1 MRTLFLAASF
11 GGGHLQANLALHEAL
26 GGEGLE
32 RDYLEYIPLWQRLP
46 VVGLY
51 QLSLRYWPAL
61 YGWFYRYTDREDEPR
76 LITAQFD
83 RAGFSAMKTDVLA
96 FEPNLVVSSFPT
108 ATALAGS
115 VREALE
121 ADFKNVLVVTDFRAH
136 RHWAQPAADLILV
149 PSEEAAEDLVRFT
162 IPREKIQITG
172 IPVRQAFFK
181 LPDGE
186 ALRARHG
193 LDERPVVLIASGATE
208 AYRAQ
213 REAVEAVV
221 ALGLPAQVVL
231 FRKNGARRVEERGP
245 VRIHT
250 YPVGRLF
257 PELFA
262 AADFLLGKAGGLTV
276 AEALVVG
283 KPYLVYKPIPGHEER
298 NALWLEEKGAGRY
311 ARSRA
316 ALAET
321 LSRWLNDPKARAAF
335 AERARALGRPHAA
348 QDAARAIRALVE
360 GSA

>member
-1 MRTLFLAASF
+1 MRTLYLAASF

-32 RDYLEYIPLWQRLP
+32 RDYLEYIPLWQRIP

-51 QLSLRYWPAL
+51 QLSLKYWPVL
-61 YGWFYRYTDREDEPR
+61 YDWFYRYTNREDEPR

-83 RAGFSAMKTDVLA
+83 RAGFAAMKADVLA
-96 FEPNLVVSSFPT
+96 FEPDLVVSSFPT

-115 VREALE
+115 VREALD
-121 ADFKNVLVVTDFRAH
+121 AAYKNVLVVTDFRAH
-136 RHWAQPAADLILV
+136 RHWAQPAADLVLV
-149 PSEEAAEDLVRFT
+149 PSREAAEDLLRFK
-162 IPREKIQITG
+162 IPEEKIRITG
-172 IPVRQAFFK
+172 IPVRKAFLD
-181 LPDGE
+181 LPDRE
-186 ALRARHG
+186 TLKARHG

-213 REAVEAVV
+213 GEAVR
-221 ALGLPAQVVL
+221 ALLELGIPVQVVL
-231 FRKNGARRVEERGP
+231 FRKNGQHHVEERGA

-250 YPVGRLF
+250 YPVGKLF

-276 AEALVVG
+276 AEALVLG

-311 ARSRA
+311 ARTASD
-316 ALAET
+316 LGET
-321 LSRWLNDPKARAAF
+321 LSRWLKDPKSLVPLAQ
-335 AERARALGRPHAA
+335 RARELGRPHAA
-348 QDAARAIRALVE
+348 RDAATAIRALVGE
-360 GSA
+360 RP